1 MSRTEGRD
9 RDRKGTP
16 SAQTVTEN
24 RRRTQVSPGREEPR
38 RRQRRAVRGADSSRL
53 TRRKSRWLQTSQQ
66 RRPGAASSVPKE
78 NKLQRG
84 TFTSDEQPVRARTVL
99 FHGLFFCDATGSFA
113 LGQQEREPGNKKQA
127 SPRHWVPGAA
137 VLRARPEHVAR
148 SSYESE
154 TQLRQSGRRLGSTCR
169 GERRVSGHDD
179 VHMECSRQNDDII
192 VT

>member
-24 RRRTQVSPGREEPR
+24 RRRTQVSPGQEEPR
-38 RRQRRAVRGADSSRL
+38 RRQRRGVRGADSSRL

-84 TFTSDEQPVRARTVL
+84 TFNSDEQPVRARTVL
-99 FHGLFFCDATGSFA
+99 FHALFFCDATGSFA

-137 VLRARPEHVAR
+137 VLRGPARTCRQVFLRERNATQTVGKAAGEHVPW
-148 SSYESE
+148 
-154 TQLRQSGRRLGSTCR
+154 GKTCFW
-169 GERRVSGHDD
+169 
-179 VHMECSRQNDDII
+179 
-192 VT
+192 T

>member
-1 MSRTEGRD
+1 M
-9 RDRKGTP
+9 
-16 SAQTVTEN
+16 
-24 RRRTQVSPGREEPR
+24 SPGREEPR
-38 RRQRRAVRGADSSRL
+38 RRQRRGVRGADSSRL

-84 TFTSDEQPVRARTVL
+84 TFNSDEQPVRARTVL

-137 VLRARPEHVAR
+137 VLRGPARTCRQVFLRERNATQTVGKAAGEHVPWGKT
-148 SSYESE
+148 S
-154 TQLRQSGRRLGSTCR
+154 
-169 GERRVSGHDD
+169 VSGHDD